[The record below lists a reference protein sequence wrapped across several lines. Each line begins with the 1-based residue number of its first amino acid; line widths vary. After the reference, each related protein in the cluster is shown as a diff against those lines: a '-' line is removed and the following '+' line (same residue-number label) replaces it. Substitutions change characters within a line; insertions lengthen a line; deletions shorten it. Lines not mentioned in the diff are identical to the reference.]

1 MSGTLRTGSG
11 AVSRGVALF
20 FGCFSL
26 ANSVGA
32 SLGSSA
38 ENIWWIDMGFLPGW
52 LATLIGVL
60 VAALLVAYA
69 VLPVMGRVRRLTTC
83 GGSLFLAG
91 AALVNAT
98 AFWRAWD
105 AGTIDPLMPVP
116 FSAVLFVVFVLLA
129 LGIGRRVQT
138 GDSGRSRL
146 GALVV
151 ALVLVFMFP
160 LAQVLFFGTT
170 DYRRPAEAVVV
181 LGAKA
186 WPDGRLSTSLEDRVR
201 TAVEL
206 YQQGSARVLVMS
218 GATGAEGIDESV
230 AMRDRAVQL
239 GVPAEAILLDHD
251 GVDTDSTVANTT
263 QLFQQRNIQ
272 SVLVVSQFYHLPR
285 IKMAYRAAGVNVS
298 TVPAAPSQPIPGTPL
313 FVLRE
318 VPGFWVYWARGLA
331 RGVV

>member
-1 MSGTLRTGSG
+1 MSGTLRTGLG

-26 ANSVGA
+26 ANAVGA
-32 SLGSSA
+32 LLGSSA
-38 ENIWWIDMGFLPGW
+38 ENIWWIDMGFFPGW
-52 LATLIGVL
+52 LTVPLGV
-60 VAALLVAYA
+60 VIAALLVAYA
-69 VLPVMGRVRRLTTC
+69 VLPVMRRVRRWMTC
-83 GGSLFLAG
+83 GGALLLAG
-91 AALVNAT
+91 GGLVNSLG
-98 AFWRAWD
+98 FWRAWD
-105 AGTIDPLMPVP
+105 AGTIDPLTPVP

-129 LGIGRRVQT
+129 LGMSRRVRT
-138 GDSGRSRL
+138 ADSGRSRL

-151 ALVLVFMFP
+151 ALVLALAFP

-186 WPDGRLSTSLEDRVR
+186 WPDGRLSTSLEDRVQ

-206 YQQGSARVLVMS
+206 YQQGTVSILVMS

-239 GVPAEAILLDHD
+239 GVPAEAIVLDHD
-251 GVDTDSTVANTT
+251 GVNTDSTVANTT
-263 QLFQQRNIQ
+263 QIFRQRNIE

-285 IKMAYRAAGVNVS
+285 IKMAYRAAGVNVL
-298 TVPAAPSQPIPGTPL
+298 TVPAASSLPIPGTPV